1 MDVRVEIK
9 YGNAV
14 LPKRYIGWRCLHA
27 AEGGYQSDPRGMPE
41 IRPGL
46 PNPDPVLMTKGLQL
60 LSWNL
65 SHSRNSLFTKKNWRA
80 THGNTVA
87 FTNTQGF
94 NKAGDPR
101 ADFVNMLNVTRPL
114 PKLMKGLICG
124 GMFIR
129 GYKIGNFLHC
139 IPGVHAIDANKP
151 VPSLAEVLA
160 NEWYYEATTQ
170 YYGKMSHF
178 PQGHGA
184 PVYLP
189 YVLRE
194 ETTYPIEWFVPWE
207 EDYLPD
213 PLKIYLTK

>member
-1 MDVRVEIK
+1 MKANVTVRFQEAQK
-9 YGNAV
+9 
-14 LPKRYIGWRCLHA
+14 PKKFIGWRCLHA

-46 PNPDPVLMTKGLQL
+46 PSPDPVLFSKELQL

-65 SHSRNSLFTKKNWRA
+65 NRGNKLYTKKNWRA
-80 THGNTVA
+80 TYGNTVA

-101 ADFVNMLNVTRPL
+101 ADFVNMLNVKSPL
-114 PKLMKGLICG
+114 PKLMKGIICG
-124 GMFIR
+124 GMFVR
-129 GYKIGNFLHC
+129 GKDIGSFLKMT
-139 IPGVHAIDANKP
+139 PGLHAIDAAWLTP
-151 VPSLAEVLA
+151 TLSEVLE
-160 NEWYYEATTQ
+160 NNWYYEATTQ
-170 YYGKMSHF
+170 YFGKMSHF
-178 PQGHGA
+178 PQGHGSA
-184 PVYLP
+184 VYIP